1 MPYFTSGNINQQI
14 CKHCINFKQNSHS
27 SYKQENHGAP
37 YYKKNYFTKDSFQY
51 APSQIK
57 QKVFKNSQKKHPYE
71 TVFVNAF
78 WFPNFAANLFFNF
91 EKNIYRY
98 LCIQKQKK
106 RKFYSLWKEFH
117 ILCPLQNVLKSRHP
131 FLTTPKGYSKCKVLP
146 VLLPAPCFWVFMDLK
161 KPLRTGYE

>member
-14 CKHCINFKQNSHS
+14 CKHCVNFKQNSHS

-57 QKVFKNSQKKHPYE
+57 QKVFKNSQKKRPYE

-106 RKFYSLWKEFH
+106 TK
-117 ILCPLQNVLKSRHP
+117 ILFFVKGISYTVP
-131 FLTTPKGYSKCKVLP
+131 TPKCLKIKTPLP
-146 VLLPAPCFWVFMDLK
+146 YHPQ
-161 KPLRTGYE
+161 GIS